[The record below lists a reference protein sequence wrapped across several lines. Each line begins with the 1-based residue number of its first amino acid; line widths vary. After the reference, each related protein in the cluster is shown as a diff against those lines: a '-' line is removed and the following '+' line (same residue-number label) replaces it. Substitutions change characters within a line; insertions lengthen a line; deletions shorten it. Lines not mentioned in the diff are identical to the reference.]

1 MIDRTDPS
9 RALAPLA
16 LACAAACLAL
26 APSVSRAQLLDELEL
41 RREGA
46 DAVVQVRLQTLVR
59 YGRSVSTRS
68 GDLFQIYF
76 DAPDL
81 RDAAIQPSQRRLQAG
96 NGLPTLTVNEE
107 PLLGSLNQRKLVVRV
122 DPAVRLRVRSG
133 RDNRSIELVLPGL
146 GSRVKAG
153 PAAARPSTPEP
164 PAGTGSA
171 LAGGAT
177 VIVLQ
182 SSTDPNL
189 QLNVPVPKQLQSLD
203 VNTATRVVDGQTRH
217 EIHLGPFADA
227 GEARRALDIV
237 RPRFPA
243 AAIVT
248 LPLAGLPNPGSADA
262 AGGAMPANVEATA
275 AALLAEARA
284 ANQSKDTATALD
296 RLNRLLD
303 LPPNRASREAQELIG
318 LVRLNAGDTARARR
332 EFETFLKLYPSGPD
346 SQRVAARLAA
356 LPAEAATPA
365 ETPRKQAATTTVN
378 GSAGLYYYGGQSKIR
393 SEEFRDSPI
402 SGLPEL
408 VQNPTLAGTD
418 QKLAIGTFDLNYRHR
433 SAEQDLRFVFRD
445 SYTADL
451 MPGRANRNK
460 LSALYVDHKSFE
472 RGTSIRLGRQS
483 PTGGGVL
490 GRFDGA
496 TAGYAFAPK
505 WKVNAVAGRPTDK
518 LQQTRRSFGGLSV
531 DADALTPHV
540 SGSLYGIQ
548 QNIDGLV
555 DRRAIGSDLRYFN
568 GGTFVSGSLDYDTIL
583 RAVNIAAV
591 QGTWQQ
597 LDAEG
602 NAGTTV
608 NFLLDRRSQ
617 PILMLGN
624 ALFFQDPNGGA
635 IPVRMSDA
643 LALRDLETLRSYVR
657 TTTAYSNQ
665 AQLGVTTPLN
675 ERWQIGGD
683 VRMTRVGAIAAVPAL
698 GLPAQPATGAIWS
711 LGGQLIGSNLYSIR
725 DTHVLNL
732 TAQRGATFTGLLF
745 MYNNLSALNEQWS
758 VEPSLQVYRQ
768 SDDSGVKLDRIKPG
782 LRVTW
787 RVDPGVT
794 LESAADYELSKITT
808 TTGNENTNRVFYYLG
823 GRYDF

>member
-1 MIDRTDPS
+1 MIHRPDPT

-16 LACAAACLAL
+16 LACVAACLTL
-26 APSVSRAQLLDELEL
+26 APSVARAQLLDDLEL

-46 DAVVQVRLQTLVR
+46 DAIVQVRLLTPVR
-59 YGRSVSTRS
+59 YGRSVSTRN
-68 GDLFQIYF
+68 GDLFQVYF

-81 RDAAIQPSQRRLQAG
+81 RDATIQPSQRRLEAS
-96 NGLPTLTVNEE
+96 NGLPALTVNEE
-107 PLLGSLNQRKLVVRV
+107 PLLGSLTQRKLVVRV

-146 GSRVKAG
+146 GPKVRTAG
-153 PAAARPSTPEP
+153 AAPVPAPAPATVTPAAPT
-164 PAGTGSA
+164 PAGV
-171 LAGGAT
+171 T

-189 QLNVPVPKQLQSLD
+189 RLEMPIPKQLQSLD
-203 VNTATRVVDGQTRH
+203 LTTTTRVVDGVTRH
-217 EIHLGPFADA
+217 ELQLGPFADPA
-227 GEARRALDIV
+227 EARRALEIL

-243 AAIVT
+243 AT
-248 LPLAGLPNPGSADA
+248 LATVMPAPATAGSAGTPVD
-262 AGGAMPANVEATA
+262 VEASA

-284 ANQSKDTATALD
+284 ANNARDNATALD

-303 LPPNRASREAQELIG
+303 LPPNRSSREAQELIG

-332 EFETFLKLYPSGPD
+332 EFETFLKLYPTGPD
-346 SQRVAARLAA
+346 SQRVTTRLAA
-356 LPAEAATPA
+356 LPPEAAAQA

-408 VQNPTLAGTD
+408 VQNPTLTGTD
-418 QKLAIGTFDLNYRHR
+418 QRLAIGTFDLNYRHR

-445 SYTADL
+445 SYSADL
-451 MPGRANRNK
+451 MPGRADRNR

-483 PTGGGVL
+483 PNGGGVL

-496 TAGYAFAPK
+496 TAGYTFMPK

-518 LQQTRRSFGGLSV
+518 LQQTKRYFGGLSV
-531 DADALTPHV
+531 DADALAPSV
-540 SGSLYGIQ
+540 SGSLYAIQ
-548 QNIDGLV
+548 QNIDGQI
-555 DRRAIGSDLRYFN
+555 DRRAIGSDLRYFS
-568 GGTFVSGSLDYDTIL
+568 GGTFVSGSLDYDTVM
-583 RAVNIAAV
+583 RAVNIAAL
-591 QGTWQQ
+591 QGTWQDI
-597 LDAEG
+597 DANG

-608 NFLLDRRSQ
+608 NFLLDRRAQ
-617 PILMLGN
+617 PMLMLGN
-624 ALFFQDPNGGA
+624 ALFFQDPNGA
-635 IPVRMSDA
+635 AVPVRLSDA
-643 LALRDLETLRSYVR
+643 LALRDIEMLRSSVR
-657 TTTAYSNQ
+657 TTTAYANQ
-665 AQLGVTTPLN
+665 AQLGVTTPLD
-675 ERWQIGGD
+675 ERWQVGGD
-683 VRMTRVGAIAAVPAL
+683 LRMTRVGAIEAVPSLA
-698 GLPAQPATGAIWS
+698 LPAQPATGNIWS
-711 LGGQLIGSNLYSIR
+711 LGGQLIGSNLYSVR
-725 DTHVLNL
+725 DTHVFNV
-732 TAQRGATFTGLLF
+732 TAQRGPSFSGLLF
-745 MYNNLSALNEQWS
+745 MYNNLSALNELWS

-768 SDDSGVKLDRIKPG
+768 SNDNGLKLDRIKPG

-787 RVDPGVT
+787 RVDPAVT
-794 LESAADYELSKITT
+794 LESAADYEISRITT

>member
-1 MIDRTDPS
+1 MIHRQEPH
-9 RALAPLA
+9 RALAPLAPLA
-16 LACAAACLAL
+16 LACVVACLTL
-26 APSVSRAQLLDELEL
+26 APSVARAQLLDELEL

-46 DAVVQVRLQTLVR
+46 DAIVQVRLQTLVR

-81 RDAAIQPSQRRLQAG
+81 RDAAIQPSQRRLQAI

-107 PLLGSLNQRKLVVRV
+107 PLLGSVTQRKLVVRI
-122 DPAVRLRVRSG
+122 DPATRMRVRAG

-146 GSRVKAG
+146 GARVKAAPTASA
-153 PAAARPSTPEP
+153 PAATALA
-164 PAGTGSA
+164 PALA
-171 LAGGAT
+171 AGGAT

-217 EIHLGPFADA
+217 EIHLGPFADVA
-227 GEARRALDIV
+227 EARRALEIA
-237 RPRFPA
+237 RARFPG

-248 LPLAGLPNPGSADA
+248 LPAAPAPTAQAAPGV
-262 AGGAMPANVEATA
+262 PVNVEATA
-275 AALLAEARA
+275 ATLLAEARA
-284 ANQSKDTATALD
+284 ANQAGDTASALD

-332 EFETFLKLYPSGPD
+332 EFETFLKLYPTGPD

-356 LPAEAATPA
+356 LPAETAATA
-365 ETPRKQAATTTVN
+365 EAPRKQAATTTVN
-378 GSAGLYYYGGQSKIR
+378 GSAGLYYYGGQSKVR

-408 VQNPTLAGTD
+408 TQNPTLTGTD

-433 SAEQDLRFVFRD
+433 STEQDLRFVFRD

-451 MPGRANRNK
+451 MPGRTSRNK

-496 TAGYAFAPK
+496 TAGYTFAPK

-518 LQQTRRSFGGLSV
+518 LQQTKRSFGGLSV
-531 DADALTPHV
+531 DADALTPNV

-583 RAVNIAAV
+583 RAVNIAAL

-643 LALRDLETLRSYVR
+643 LALRDLDTLRSYVR

-683 VRMTRVGAIAAVPAL
+683 IRMTRVGAIAAVPAL

-725 DTHVLNL
+725 DTHVFNL
-732 TAQRGATFTGLLF
+732 TAQRGATFSGQLF

-768 SDDSGVKLDRIKPG
+768 SDDSGVKLARIKPG
-782 LRVTW
+782 LRVSW

-808 TTGNENTNRVFYYLG
+808 TTGNENTDRVFYYLG

>member
-1 MIDRTDPS
+1 MIDRIDPS
-9 RALAPLA
+9 RAIAPLA
-16 LACAAACLAL
+16 LACAAACLTL
-26 APSVSRAQLLDELEL
+26 APGVARAQLLDELEL

-68 GDLFQIYF
+68 GDLFQVYF

-81 RDAAIQPSQRRLQAG
+81 RDAVIQPSQRRLQVE
-96 NGLPTLTVNEE
+96 GLPTLTVNEE
-107 PLLGSLNQRKLVVRV
+107 PLLGSLNQRKLIVRV

-146 GSRVKAG
+146 GSRVKGAAAAQR
-153 PAAARPSTPEP
+153 PAAPE
-164 PAGTGSA
+164 AA
-171 LAGGAT
+171 AADGAIS

-189 QLNVPVPKQLQSLD
+189 QLNLPVPKQLQSLD
-203 VNTATRVVDGQTRH
+203 VNTTTRVVDGQTRH
-217 EIHLGPFADA
+217 EIHLGPFANVD
-227 GEARRALDIV
+227 EARRALAIV
-237 RPRFPA
+237 KPRFPA
-243 AAIVT
+243 AT
-248 LPLAGLPNPGSADA
+248 LVSLPAVAQSADP

-275 AALLAEARA
+275 TALLTEARA
-284 ANQSKDTATALD
+284 ANTAGDTAAALD

-303 LPPNRASREAQELIG
+303 LPPNRSSREAQELIG

-332 EFETFLKLYPSGPD
+332 EFETFLKLYPTGPD

-356 LPAEAATPA
+356 LPAEAAAPA
-365 ETPRKQAATTTVN
+365 ETPRKQAATTTIN

-433 SAEQDLRFVFRD
+433 TAEQDLRFVFRD

-496 TAGYAFAPK
+496 AAGYTFAPK
-505 WKVNAVAGRPTDK
+505 WKVNAVAGQPTDK
-518 LQQTRRSFGGLSV
+518 LQQSRRYFGGLSV

-555 DRRAIGSDLRYFN
+555 DRRALGSDLRYFN

-643 LALRDLETLRSYVR
+643 LALRDLDTLRSYVR

-683 VRMTRVGAIAAVPAL
+683 IRMTRVGAIAAVPAL

-711 LGGQLIGSNLYSIR
+711 LGGQMIGSNLYSIR
-725 DTHVLNL
+725 DTHVFNI
-732 TAQRGATFTGLLF
+732 TAQRGATFNGLLF
-745 MYNNLSALNEQWS
+745 MYNNLSALNEHWS

-787 RVDPGVT
+787 RIDPGVT